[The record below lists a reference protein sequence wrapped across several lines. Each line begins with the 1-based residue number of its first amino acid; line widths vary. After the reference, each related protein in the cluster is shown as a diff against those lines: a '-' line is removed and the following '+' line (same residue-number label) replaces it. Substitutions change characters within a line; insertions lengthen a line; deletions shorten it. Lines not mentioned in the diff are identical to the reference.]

1 MTGKYM
7 KKISVLLIVLLT
19 LASCSIQE
27 KMNTKIFV
35 ERFLNAVGDEITAD
49 EILFDSGRDILF
61 FADKNGTEYV
71 MEFRADEQGNIKK
84 ICLACTD
91 ADKTDLMKYFF
102 EKIISVYAPDENTAE
117 IIPSLFNNKWDYHS
131 TQWYDYSSVISD
143 EGVFASVE
151 NKKLSTPSDAELTL
165 KQNDIIY
172 R

>member
-1 MTGKYM
+1 M
-7 KKISVLLIVLLT
+7 LT
-19 LASCSIQE
+19 LASCSVQE

-61 FADKNGTEYV
+61 FADKSGTEYV
-71 MEFRADEQGNIKK
+71 LEFSSDEQGNIKK

-91 ADKTDLMKYFF
+91 ADKTDMMKYFF
-102 EKIISVYAPDENTAE
+102 EKVINVYAPGENSAE
-117 IIPSLFNNKWDYHS
+117 IIPSFFKNKWDYYS
-131 TQWYDYSSVISD
+131 SQWYGYYSAVSD
-143 EGVFASVE
+143 EGIFAAIE